1 MFLARRMNDVGW
13 RRGAGRDS
21 LGHAY
26 LFDILQS
33 ETRFFFHETEA
44 ANRTLESLAR
54 AFLFTHCRLSFLEYS
69 RFPPSCL

>member
-33 ETRFFFHETEA
+33 ETRFFF
-44 ANRTLESLAR
+44 
-54 AFLFTHCRLSFLEYS
+54 S
-69 RFPPSCL
+69 RD